1 MIKESDLYLL
11 HKNDKGEWGMWR
23 EYYKKGTAIYWHA
36 ASEEQLYYL
45 ENTNTTKRKLQ
56 KYIEEQKKLFKSITP
71 YSNGSGSD
79 FNWVTQKQFERMVKK
94 YEKEKRKRDRTK

>member
-23 EYYKKGTAIYWHA
+23 EYYRKGTAIYWEA

-45 ENTNTTKRKLQ
+45 ENTNTTKRRLQ
-56 KYIEEQKKLFKSITP
+56 KYIYEQYKIFKQM
-71 YSNGSGSD
+71 
-79 FNWVTQKQFERMVKK
+79 TQEPMSFFP
-94 YEKEKRKRDRTK
+94 